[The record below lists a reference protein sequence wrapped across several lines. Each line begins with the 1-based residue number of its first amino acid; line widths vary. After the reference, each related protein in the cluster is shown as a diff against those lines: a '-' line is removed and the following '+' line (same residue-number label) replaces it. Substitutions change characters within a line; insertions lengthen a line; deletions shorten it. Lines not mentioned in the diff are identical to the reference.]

1 MYKWDTW
8 CFSVFD
14 FVTSNDII
22 GLFSITI
29 AITSQ
34 ALERRLTYI
43 PVHSIYIGIAN
54 GVALQANENSLTS
67 IVKLSINSTLH
78 TK

>member
-1 MYKWDTW
+1 MIY
-8 CFSVFD
+8 SL
-14 FVTSNDII
+14 I

-29 AITSQ
+29 VITPQ
-34 ALERRLTYI
+34 ALERRLAYI

-54 GVALQANENSLTS
+54 RVALQANENYSLTS
-67 IVKLSINSTLH
+67 IVKLSINSTQH

>member
-1 MYKWDTW
+1 M
-8 CFSVFD
+8 V
-14 FVTSNDII
+14 
-22 GLFSITI
+22 ITP
-29 AITSQ
+29 Q
-34 ALERRLTYI
+34 ALERGLAYI
-43 PVHSIYIGIAN
+43 PIHSIYIGIAN

>member
-1 MYKWDTW
+1 MF
-8 CFSVFD
+8 FSFD

-29 AITSQ
+29 VITPQ
-34 ALERRLTYI
+34 ALERRLIYI
-43 PVHSIYIGIAN
+43 PIHSIYIL
-54 GVALQANENSLTS
+54 ALQANENSLTS